1 MVPVSPM
8 VRAVTIAVTLLL
20 ALAAPVVILE
30 LAVPERPNPLFR
42 GRPLSA
48 MPSATQVMQEATQMT
63 TATVDQTATVTP
75 TAPAT
80 RGDPFD
86 GAYVEGVSPL
96 AGDRSM
102 VRIIVPLGV
111 KGSYVAIV
119 AVWQPQE
126 FTCLLPEWYTDRLYC
141 IGPRLPAGQR
151 ATLELF
157 LLGSDGDP
165 GLLVFETEFLVMEFL
180 PTPQPTSGKV
190 GPPPTLTPTATRTP
204 TPTRTSTPVPTA
216 TATIPPTATP
226 TTPVPSATDTA
237 TEVPPATATETS
249 PPPPTDTPET
259 EPAPTETLVPPTTPP
274 NTPGP
279 PCEDPPCG

>member
-80 RGDPFD
+80 RGDLFD

-119 AVWQPQE
+119 AVWQPHE

-216 TATIPPTATP
+216 TSTIPPTATP
-226 TTPVPSATDTA
+226 TTPVPSATDTG
-237 TEVPPATATETS
+237 TEI
-249 PPPPTDTPET
+249 PPPPSDTP
-259 EPAPTETLVPPTTPP
+259 VPPTPEPDTATPEP
-274 NTPGP
+274 PTPEP
-279 PCEDPPCG
+279 PTPEPPTPEPPTPELTET